1 MGPMS
6 LVLRNLL
13 VVFALV
19 GLFGQST
26 VRAMPMQT
34 LAAEPATSAEAMT
47 AEHCA
52 DMAEPVAAGS
62 PDAPAEKPCKP
73 MTGDCVGE
81 MGCALS
87 VAQPTRATAGFVPVR
102 YEAIVYDRSDEAH
115 PGLSVTPEL
124 FPPIKLG

>member
-1 MGPMS
+1 MS
-6 LVLRNLL
+6 LFFRNLL
-13 VVFALV
+13 VVLALV
-19 GLFGQST
+19 GLFGQTT

-34 LAAEPATSAEAMT
+34 LAALPAASAATMT

-52 DMAEPVAAGS
+52 DMEKAAITS
-62 PDAPAEKPCKP
+62 DEAPAEKPCKP

-102 YEAIVYDRSDEAH
+102 YETVVYDPSNEAH
-115 PGLSVTPEL
+115 GGLSVTPEL
-124 FPPIKLG
+124 FPPITFG